1 MKNYGEAFQYF
12 RKLNGYSLE
21 YAAADSISKSQL
33 SRFERGEN
41 EFETVPRHR
50 EINEITAKG
59 ILRKWGIK

>member
-1 MKNYGEAFQYF
+1 MKNYGEAFRYF

-41 EFETVPRHR
+41 EISLSTFFELLS
-50 EINEITAKG
+50 N
-59 ILRKWGIK
+59 

>member
-1 MKNYGEAFQYF
+1 MKNYGEAFRYF

-41 EFETVPRHR
+41 EISLSTFLNYYKYQCFDR
-50 EINEITAKG
+50 EFLLIT
-59 ILRKWGIK
+59 